1 MAAADS
7 LQLLLLVTLAKLGTR
22 VKFCSCREVLE
33 GFRDGR
39 TRGGEVGRIGKG
51 GCRRRGAARGWQRGG
66 RGGYGEGRANE
77 HVRH

>member
-33 GFRDGR
+33 GSAKGVG
-39 TRGGEVGRIGKG
+39 TKGWMVEGERN
-51 GCRRRGAARGWQRGG
+51 G
-66 RGGYGEGRANE
+66 RGRGDTEG
-77 HVRH
+77 